1 MKNGH
6 LYSLGF
12 MSYCSHDPAACLIR
26 LQPNGQLDYIHFE
39 EGMLSRRKKSYQ
51 FALRAI
57 QACLDHYGITLNEV
71 DVVALDF
78 MNSRSVHNTASYYR
92 KLVGDYIRAK
102 LRLRE
107 DQIHFADSH
116 HLAHAYTA
124 FYPSGFENAAVL
136 AIDGLGSEQNTHT
149 IFLANLAA
157 GIQKVYSQKGTG
169 IGQLYSLITERL
181 GFEDGEEGK
190 TMGLAPY
197 GEVYTGED
205 RSLPDLGGT
214 YQGYCVDYSHLMQR
228 QPTPRL
234 RVNIEKCPS
243 KSDVYSP
250 RYARLAYKVQQ
261 ELECCLLHLSREI
274 HARTGARRLC
284 IAGGVGLNCV
294 ANEIIRRSGIFEEV
308 FVQPS
313 SGDSGVA
320 LGLAMVGI
328 EEAARRSGNRGVD
341 WRSSQEAFWTY
352 APIKFDNSEL
362 RNILAVQNVSW
373 YPAETRAVA
382 QSLTEGHIVAYYEAG
397 WEFGPRALGHRS
409 FLADPRSPE
418 MKAILNSKI
427 KHRELYRPFAPIM
440 LAEHFTDYF
449 DSPVTWHPHMLYA
462 VRCRERAKH
471 DAQTIVHVDDTARVQ
486 TCSPEAGRIY
496 DVIAEFHK
504 LTGVPILVNTSLNDN
519 DEPIVMTPIDALS
532 CFLRTSA
539 DILVV
544 DDIMVRRNEICSID
558 VLLATA
564 EAYQSEQL
572 RKYTDRALRNLL
584 DFSTGVEDMNS
595 FLTRN
600 LLSSL
605 YARFNESA
613 DCLARALFA
622 EESPGDFVCLI
633 TDVYH
638 LDIIRRMATHY
649 KKPIPFPE
657 TVLLDDQ
664 WTSLGSI
671 PENSYVLLY
680 NLSVCM
686 RDAEACTAYPA
697 LSTCSSFYHSNDRLV
712 LMHGKDTS
720 LDELVAQVMDTYE
733 VNTSRNI
740 GDLFSGVIAQ
750 EFMRIYL

>member
-12 MSYCSHDPAACLIR
+12 MSYCSHDPAACLVR
-26 LQPNGQLDYIHFE
+26 LQPDGQFDYIHFE
-39 EGMLSRRKKSYQ
+39 EGMLSRKKKSYQ
-51 FALRAI
+51 FPLRAI
-57 QACLDHYGITLNEV
+57 QACLNHYGITLDEV

-107 DQIHFADSH
+107 DQIYFADSH

-124 FYPSGFENAAVL
+124 FYPSGFEDAAVL
-136 AIDGLGSEQNTHT
+136 AIDGLGSEQDTHT
-149 IFLANLAA
+149 IFLANLAD

-197 GEVYTGED
+197 GDAHAEVD
-205 RSLPDLGGT
+205 QFLPDLGGT

-250 RYARLAYKVQQ
+250 RYARLAYNVQQ
-261 ELECCLLHLSREI
+261 ELERCLLHLSREI
-274 HARTGARRLC
+274 RARTGARRLC

-294 ANEIIRRSGIFEEV
+294 ANEIIQCSGLFEEV

-313 SGDSGVA
+313 SGDSGIA

-328 EEAARRSGNRGVD
+328 EEAARRSGSHGVD
-341 WRSSQEAFWTY
+341 WRSNPKAFWTY
-352 APIKFDNSEL
+352 APIEFDNSEL
-362 RNILAVQNVSW
+362 RNMLTAHEVPC
-373 YPAETRAVA
+373 YPAETHAIA
-382 QSLTEGHIVAYYEAG
+382 QALAEGHVVAYYEAG

-409 FLADPRSPE
+409 FLADPRPQN
-418 MKAILNSKI
+418 MKATLNSKI
-427 KHRELYRPFAPIM
+427 KHRESYRPFAPIM
-440 LAEHFTDYF
+440 LVEHFTNYF

-462 VRCRERAKH
+462 VRCRERAQRE
-471 DAQTIVHVDDTARVQ
+471 AQTIVHVDNTARVQ
-486 TCSPEAGRIY
+486 TCAPEAGRIY
-496 DVIAEFHK
+496 DVIAAFCE
-504 LTGVPILVNTSLNDN
+504 LSGVPILVNTSLNDN

-532 CFLRTSA
+532 CFLRTDA
-539 DILVV
+539 DMLVV
-544 DDIMVRRNEICSID
+544 DDVMIRRSEICSTE

-564 EAYQSEQL
+564 EAWQREQL
-572 RKYTDRALRNLL
+572 REHTDRALRSLL

-613 DCLARALFA
+613 DRLARTFFA
-622 EESPGDFVCLI
+622 DESPNGFACLV
-633 TDVYH
+633 TDTYH
-638 LDIIRRMATHY
+638 LDIIRRMAIYY
-649 KKPIPFPE
+649 KKPIPFPKI
-657 TVLLDDQ
+657 LLLEDQ
-664 WTSLGSI
+664 WASLASV

-686 RDAEACTAYPA
+686 CDAEAIMAHLT
-697 LSTCSSFYHSNDRLV
+697 LSSCLSFYRSSDRLV
-712 LMHGKDTS
+712 LMHGKDTN

-740 GDLFSGVIAQ
+740 GELFSGAIAQ
-750 EFMRIYL
+750 EFTRAYL